1 MALDR
6 KSLIGKFELRLILIA
21 NRTIPSLSLWRLIH
35 NKDILLLLLLIYITS
50 GTQVPKTLTH
60 FEKENPRQGD
70 SQITVIAPETDC
82 KRNTTKINGT

>member
-35 NKDILLLLLLIYITS
+35 NKDILLLLLLIYITV
-50 GTQVPKTLTH
+50 VPKTLTY

>member
-21 NRTIPSLSLWRLIH
+21 NGTIPSLYLWRLMH

-50 GTQVPKTLTH
+50 GTQNSNI
-60 FEKENPRQGD
+60 F
-70 SQITVIAPETDC
+70 
-82 KRNTTKINGT
+82 

>member
-21 NRTIPSLSLWRLIH
+21 NRTIPSLSLWRLIR

-50 GTQVPKTLTH
+50 GTQNSNI
-60 FEKENPRQGD
+60 F
-70 SQITVIAPETDC
+70 
-82 KRNTTKINGT
+82 

>member
-6 KSLIGKFELRLILIA
+6 KSLIEKFELRLILIA

-50 GTQVPKTLTH
+50 GTQNSNIFWEGKPKA
-60 FEKENPRQGD
+60 RG
-70 SQITVIAPETDC
+70 
-82 KRNTTKINGT
+82 

>member
-50 GTQVPKTLTH
+50 GTQNSNI
-60 FEKENPRQGD
+60 F
-70 SQITVIAPETDC
+70 
-82 KRNTTKINGT
+82 